1 MLLGPGMTCQQPVTH
16 LPSAILAVVSCFVKP
31 GYFLGFYFWL
41 DAVVV
46 ASLFFE
52 VREQMGSAGAKQQ
65 WPATRCT

>member
-1 MLLGPGMTCQQPVTH
+1 VSSLLLIG
-16 LPSAILAVVSCFVKP
+16 VSCFVKP

-52 VREQMGSAGAKQQ
+52 VGPGGREGG
-65 WPATRCT
+65 